1 MDNSTEEASLDI
13 SEFLAFSSVIL
24 SLSILA
30 IIFNVVT
37 AIVLGLEAGTLIALR
52 IILVNLLVGDIVT
65 AVAVFMQNS
74 ESVILSAA
82 KLNQNNST
90 VQSVLPV
97 EPVCRIFIWL
107 HHVSFVVR
115 LSSLATYSV
124 AVLLYIRRGQS
135 RVTPAWSSVAII
147 ITWIVALVLC
157 VDRLVPEITAYDHVD
172 GVRCLPIS
180 GQLQA
185 VRITLL
191 VAWVVFGG
199 FMPSAVCITAL
210 IVSAC
215 DLKKRTSLEGKTYK
229 KALVRLSFFLFL
241 ANTFNTVWIV
251 LPPTLAIL
259 AENVDTALA
268 RQVISY
274 AISVITMM
282 SIITTPVLILVFL
295 KKVRLKLLTLLCWCK
310 DCCRINNK
318 RKRPDLQLQLLA
330 R

>member
-1 MDNSTEEASLDI
+1 MDNSTEEPSLEI

-37 AIVLGLEAGTLIALR
+37 AIALGLEAGTLIALR
-52 IILVNLLVGDIVT
+52 IILVNLLAGDTIT
-65 AVAVFMQNS
+65 GVAVFMQNS
-74 ESVILSAA
+74 ESVILSGA
-82 KLNQNNST
+82 KLSQNNST
-90 VQSVLPV
+90 VLPV

-115 LSSLATYSV
+115 LSSLANYSV

-135 RVTPAWSSVAII
+135 GVTPACSAVAIAV
-147 ITWIVALVLC
+147 TWIGALVLC
-157 VDRLVPEITAYDHVD
+157 ADRLVPQITAYTHVD
-172 GVRCLPIS
+172 GVRCLPES
-180 GQLQA
+180 GEFRE

-191 VAWVVFGG
+191 VVWVFFGG
-199 FMPSAVCITAL
+199 LVPSAVCVTAL
-210 IVSAC
+210 IISVRA
-215 DLKKRTSLEGKTYK
+215 LKKRTSLEGTTYK

-241 ANTFNTVWIV
+241 ANAFNTTWVV
-251 LPPTLAIL
+251 LPPALAIL
-259 AENVDTALA
+259 AEKVDTALA

-282 SIITTPVLILVFL
+282 SLLTTPAIIVVFM
-295 KKVRLKLLTLLCWCK
+295 KKVRLKLLTMLCWCK
-310 DCCRINNK
+310 AGCHTNNK
-318 RKRPDLQLQLLA
+318 HTRPDLRLQLLV